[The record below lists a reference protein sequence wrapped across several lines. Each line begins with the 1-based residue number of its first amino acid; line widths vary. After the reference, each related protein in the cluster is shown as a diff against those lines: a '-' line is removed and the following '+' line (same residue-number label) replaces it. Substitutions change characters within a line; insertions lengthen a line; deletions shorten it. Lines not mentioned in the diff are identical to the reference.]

1 MWPFRRRSD
10 SDLGRRGEQL
20 ALRLL
25 KRRGLRILAR
35 NYRCPAGEIDL
46 IVLDS
51 TTGSEYGAETIAFV
65 EVKTRSSDRYTAP
78 ESAVDTEKRR
88 RMRKIADYYLA
99 RRQRD
104 RFNVRFDVVS
114 VLIEGAKQPRIEY
127 IPDAF

>member
-1 MWPFRRRSD
+1 
-10 SDLGRRGEQL
+10 
-20 ALRLL
+20 
-25 KRRGLRILAR
+25 
-35 NYRCPAGEIDL
+35 
-46 IVLDS
+46 
-51 TTGSEYGAETIAFV
+51 V